1 MFARAAARAARR
13 AGVLRRHHPTASSPT
28 RGLRHSASAPATGW
42 RSSCP
47 TRPQHV
53 VAFYAVLRLGAV
65 VVEHN
70 PLYTATELATMFADH
85 GARVA
90 IAWDVAV
97 PKLPAVE
104 HVVAVNLLE
113 AFPTVKRLALH
124 LPVPK
129 LAATRKRLHAKAP
142 GTTPW
147 KQLVAHKP
155 IRNWAEPT
163 ASDLAVIQYTSGT
176 TGAFKGAMLTHRN
189 LYANALQGAAWMKDA
204 KDGKRDDL
212 RRPADVPRVR
222 DDAVPDLRDAQA
234 GPAGAV
240 PDVRRRHGA
249 RRGEE
254 APADGV
260 LRGAADLREDRPP
273 RAIERKVSLKSAKFC
288 ISGAMKLTD
297 PVVELWESVSGG
309 LLVEGYGLTETS
321 PVALGN
327 PFWPTRRTGTIGVPF
342 PSTLMRVVDP
352 DDPTREVAQG
362 EEGELLLKGPQV
374 FAGYWNAPQETA
386 KALLPDGWLRTGD
399 IVVVVDADGFTT
411 IVDRLKEIIVTGGF
425 NVSPSEV
432 EHVLVEHPDIDDV
445 AVVGLQTES
454 GEQVAAAV
462 VLRGARTWTWPRSA
476 PGPRSGWPPTRC
488 RARSSRSRNCP
499 SRCWARCCASRSAR
513 RSPQRAEPGVG
524 GGAAG
529 PHSHSMVPGGLLVM
543 SSTTRLTSR
552 TSLVMRVEIGLE
564 QVVRQARPVGGH
576 GVLAGDRAQH
586 DRVAVG
592 AAVAL
597 DADAAD
603 VGQQH
608 HGELPDV
615 LLVAGRRQLLAGD
628 RVGLAEEVEALAGDL
643 ADDADAEARAGERL
657 APDHLVRAGPARS
670 PTARTSSLNRVRS
683 GSMSVNCRSSGRPPT
698 LWWLLMLAAPSPPP
712 DSTTSG

>member
-1 MFARAAARAARR
+1 MAGVTKPEWTKNYQPGVPAEIDLPDEPLSAMFARAARKGGKRVALEFFGATTTYRELADQVDRAA
-13 AGVLRRHHPTASSPT
+13 AGLAALGVGPGDRVAIVLPN
-28 RGLRHSASAPATGW
+28 
-42 RSSCP
+42 C
-47 TRPQHV
+47 PQHV

-97 PKLPAVE
+97 PKLPTVE

-163 ASDLAVIQYTSGT
+163 ASDLAVVQYTSGT
-176 TGAFKGAMLTHRN
+176 IGAFKGAMLTHRN

-204 KDGKRDDL
+204 KDGKETIYAVLPMFHAFGMTLYLTFGMLKRARIVLFPTFDVDMVL
-212 RRPADVPRVR
+212 DAAKKRPPTVYC
-222 DDAVPDLRDAQA
+222 AVP
-234 GPAGAV
+234 PIYEKT
-240 PDVRRRHGA
+240 A
-249 RRGEE
+249 R
-254 APADGV
+254 
-260 LRGAADLREDRPP
+260 
-273 RAIERKVSLKSAKFC
+273 RAIERKVSLKSARFC
-288 ISGAMKLTD
+288 ISGAMKLTE

-309 LLVEGYGLTETS
+309 LLVEGYGLTETA

-342 PSTLMRVVDP
+342 PSTQMLVVDP
-352 DDPTREVAQG
+352 EDPTREVAQG

-374 FAGYWNAPQETA
+374 FSGYWNAPEETA

-399 IVVVVDADGFTT
+399 VVVVDADGFTT

-432 EHVLVEHPDIDDV
+432 EHVLVEHPDISDV

-462 VLRGARTWTWPRSA
+462 VLREGAHLD
-476 PGPRSGWPPTRC
+476 
-488 RARSSRSRNCP
+488 
-499 SRCWARCCASRSAR
+499 
-513 RSPQRAEPGVG
+513 V
-524 GGAAG
+524 
-529 PHSHSMVPGGLLVM
+529 
-543 SSTTRLTSR
+543 
-552 TSLVMRVEIGLE
+552 
-564 QVVRQARPVGGH
+564 
-576 GVLAGDRAQH
+576 
-586 DRVAVG
+586 
-592 AAVAL
+592 AAV
-597 DADAAD
+597 
-603 VGQQH
+603 
-608 HGELPDV
+608 
-615 LLVAGRRQLLAGD
+615 
-628 RVGLAEEVEALAGDL
+628 
-643 ADDADAEARAGERL
+643 RAWAKERL
-657 APDHLVRAGPARS
+657 AAYKVPRSFVEVDELPKSMLGKVLRKQVREAI
-670 PTARTSSLNRVRS
+670 TSAS
-683 GSMSVNCRSSGRPPT
+683 
-698 LWWLLMLAAPSPPP
+698 
-712 DSTTSG
+712 

>member
-1 MFARAAARAARR
+1 MTKPEWTKNYQPGVPAEIDLPDEPLSAMFARAARKGGKRVALEFFGATTTYRELADQVDRAA
-13 AGVLRRHHPTASSPT
+13 AGLAALGVGPGDRVAIVLPN
-28 RGLRHSASAPATGW
+28 
-42 RSSCP
+42 C
-47 TRPQHV
+47 PQHV

-97 PKLPAVE
+97 PKLPTVE

-147 KQLVAHKP
+147 KQLMAHKP

-163 ASDLAVIQYTSGT
+163 ASDLAVVQYTSGT
-176 TGAFKGAMLTHRN
+176 IGAFKGAMLTHRN

-204 KDGKRDDL
+204 KDGKETIYAVLPMFHAFGMTLYLTFGMLKRARIVLFPTFDVDMVL
-212 RRPADVPRVR
+212 DAAKKRPPTVYC
-222 DDAVPDLRDAQA
+222 AVP
-234 GPAGAV
+234 PIYEKT
-240 PDVRRRHGA
+240 A
-249 RRGEE
+249 R
-254 APADGV
+254 
-260 LRGAADLREDRPP
+260 
-273 RAIERKVSLKSAKFC
+273 RAIERKVSLKSARFC

-309 LLVEGYGLTETS
+309 LLVEGYGLTETA

-374 FAGYWNAPQETA
+374 FSGYWNAPEETA

-399 IVVVVDADGFTT
+399 VVVVDADGFTT

-432 EHVLVEHPDIDDV
+432 EHVLVEHPDISDV

-462 VLRGARTWTWPRSA
+462 VLREGAHLD
-476 PGPRSGWPPTRC
+476 
-488 RARSSRSRNCP
+488 
-499 SRCWARCCASRSAR
+499 
-513 RSPQRAEPGVG
+513 V
-524 GGAAG
+524 
-529 PHSHSMVPGGLLVM
+529 
-543 SSTTRLTSR
+543 
-552 TSLVMRVEIGLE
+552 
-564 QVVRQARPVGGH
+564 
-576 GVLAGDRAQH
+576 
-586 DRVAVG
+586 
-592 AAVAL
+592 AAV
-597 DADAAD
+597 
-603 VGQQH
+603 
-608 HGELPDV
+608 
-615 LLVAGRRQLLAGD
+615 
-628 RVGLAEEVEALAGDL
+628 
-643 ADDADAEARAGERL
+643 RAWAKERL
-657 APDHLVRAGPARS
+657 AAYKVPRSFVEVEELPKSMLGKVLRKQVRES
-670 PTARTSSLNRVRS
+670 ITSAS
-683 GSMSVNCRSSGRPPT
+683 
-698 LWWLLMLAAPSPPP
+698 
-712 DSTTSG
+712 